1 MIRMIDRHHLSRW
14 KNASIA
20 HFACKKTLRVKTYRK
35 LYASRTW
42 GVPEVPR
49 ISPTDLPPLESP
61 PPPHREVKRPSSDFA
76 STRRRGTET
85 VTLPKFVP
93 SLVPRAETQNPSL
106 GILTMM
112 MPSYTL
118 SLYWLTKKNR
128 ERIQRTTITTTNKNC
143 RFLLSALFFER
154 ERQSATMRE
163 SCITLKT
170 FSQRTREKRKERK
183 KKKREEEKKMFRVFN
198 TLNVWVLSR
207 FSLGRHSSLVRSYI
221 CAVNTTDKTLRLA
234 FSHVLSLSA
243 KYLCETTRDICL
255 FVVVVRVFSCC
266 CCCCV
271 LLEER
276 ELFFFF

>member
-1 MIRMIDRHHLSRW
+1 
-14 KNASIA
+14 
-20 HFACKKTLRVKTYRK
+20 
-35 LYASRTW
+35 
-42 GVPEVPR
+42 
-49 ISPTDLPPLESP
+49 
-61 PPPHREVKRPSSDFA
+61 
-76 STRRRGTET
+76 
-85 VTLPKFVP
+85 
-93 SLVPRAETQNPSL
+93 
-106 GILTMM
+106 
-112 MPSYTL
+112 
-118 SLYWLTKKNR
+118 
-128 ERIQRTTITTTNKNC
+128 
-143 RFLLSALFFER
+143 
-154 ERQSATMRE
+154 
-163 SCITLKT
+163 
-170 FSQRTREKRKERK
+170 
-183 KKKREEEKKMFRVFN
+183 MFRVFN